1 MWTGTG
7 WLEAKHILIATGA
20 RPLPLGFSGE
30 EHLVTNEEFLEMDQL
45 PNRIVLVGGGYIA
58 AEFSHIVARAGA
70 KVTVL
75 QRGERMLMQFDADL
89 VSWLMESFHRVGID
103 VRTKHV
109 VETVEKKSSNF
120 IVRATTGNGVQ
131 TFEADLVVH
140 AAGRIPDLE
149 HLNLQAAGVDCDEH
163 GHIKL
168 NEFLQSVSNPV
179 VYAAGDAAAKGPPL
193 TPVSSHDAK
202 VVVGNLMEGNRH
214 RPDYR
219 GVPSV
224 AFTIPPIA
232 EAGMS
237 EQQVR
242 ESGGN
247 FA

>member
-20 RPLPLGFSGE
+20 RPLSLGFSGE

-75 QRGERMLMQFDADL
+75 QRGKRMLMQFDADL

-103 VRTKHV
+103 VRTKRV

-120 IVRATTGNGVQ
+120 IVRATTGSGVQ

-140 AAGRIPDLE
+140 AAGHIPDLE
-149 HLNLQAAGVDCDEH
+149 HLT
-163 GHIKL
+163 
-168 NEFLQSVSNPV
+168 FR
-179 VYAAGDAAAKGPPL
+179 PPGSTVTSTVTSSSMSFFRASQIL
-193 TPVSSHDAK
+193 LCMRQGMPPPRVRPSRRSPATTPRWSSA
-202 VVVGNLMEGNRH
+202 
-214 RPDYR
+214 
-219 GVPSV
+219 
-224 AFTIPPIA
+224 I
-232 EAGMS
+232 
-237 EQQVR
+237 
-242 ESGGN
+242 
-247 FA
+247 